1 MLRQA
6 VADSGCSFEEM
17 DFGISEA
24 AVAAAPQLRV
34 KSSATEGPAQRTIEE
49 EATARIVE
57 QLGAGL
63 AKVLMAGIR
72 VLQQQMTSESRA
84 LSESVRRQQERLET
98 TDKGLLD
105 LKERIEQMVGS
116 IIEQKSL
123 GVEVHKQR
131 QYLTAGV
138 ASLEEADKRQ
148 VSAVTVLR
156 QETQELSC
164 SLNERIESLLIRLR
178 RQQEELSAMQST
190 VSEVTPRVAAALER
204 LDHQTEAICAIQKLQ
219 VPWESAIDQLVET
232 LTQLKSSPTPSTIRP
247 DTKH

>member
-6 VADSGCSFEEM
+6 VADSGRSFEEM

-24 AVAAAPQLRV
+24 AVAAVGAPQLSR
-34 KSSATEGPAQRTIEE
+34 KSSGTEGPPQRTIEE

-63 AKVLMAGIR
+63 AKVLMVGIR
-72 VLQQQMTSESRA
+72 VLQQQMTGESRA
-84 LSESVRRQQERLET
+84 LSDSVRRQQERLET
-98 TDKGLLD
+98 TDQGLLD

-116 IIEQKSL
+116 IIEQKSVGL
-123 GVEVHKQR
+123 EVQTR
-131 QYLTAGV
+131 RYLTAGV
-138 ASLEEADKRQ
+138 ASLEEADNRQ
-148 VSAVTVLR
+148 LSAITVLR

-164 SLNERIESLLIRLR
+164 SLNERIEALLIRLR

-204 LDHQTEAICAIQKLQ
+204 L
-219 VPWESAIDQLVET
+219 
-232 LTQLKSSPTPSTIRP
+232 
-247 DTKH
+247 

>member
-6 VADSGCSFEEM
+6 VADSGRSFEEM

-24 AVAAAPQLRV
+24 AVAAVGAPQLSR
-34 KSSATEGPAQRTIEE
+34 KSSGTEGPPQRTIEE

-63 AKVLMAGIR
+63 AKVLMVGIR

-84 LSESVRRQQERLET
+84 LGDSVRRQQERLET
-98 TDKGLLD
+98 TDQGLLD

-116 IIEQKSL
+116 ILEQKSVGL
-123 GVEVHKQR
+123 EVQKQR

-138 ASLEEADKRQ
+138 ASLEEADNRQ
-148 VSAVTVLR
+148 LSAITVLR

-164 SLNERIESLLIRLR
+164 SLNERIEALLIRLR

-204 LDHQTEAICAIQKLQ
+204 L
-219 VPWESAIDQLVET
+219 
-232 LTQLKSSPTPSTIRP
+232 
-247 DTKH
+247 